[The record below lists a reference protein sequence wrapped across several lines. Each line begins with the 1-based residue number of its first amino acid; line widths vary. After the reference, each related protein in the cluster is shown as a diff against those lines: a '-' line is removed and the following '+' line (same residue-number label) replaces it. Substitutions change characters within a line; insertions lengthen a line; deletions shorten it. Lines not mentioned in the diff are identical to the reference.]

1 MPEQTLVLGSV
12 VEDPDLTKWDIVDD
26 LSVGEVRELVFS
38 RALGASLGPK
48 GEALEYPLLRHFS
61 FDGSLWKAH
70 WRDGAAVV
78 VVVNSV
84 TREVH
89 AIVRHGP
96 TFRLI
101 RLREQVKS

>member
-1 MPEQTLVLGSV
+1 MTTNKLALGSV
-12 VEDPDLTKWDIVDD
+12 VEDPDFTRWEIVDD
-26 LSVGEVRELVFS
+26 LPDGVVRELVFS
-38 RALGASLGPK
+38 RALGAPLGPC
-48 GEALEYPLLRHFS
+48 GAALMRHMPMYES
-61 FDGSLWKAH
+61 WARREELDAH

-78 VVVNSV
+78 VMVNSV

-101 RLREQVKS
+101 RLRTAQ